1 MIELFDTDLFKR
13 NINIELP
20 TSNKINRPMNNNN
33 MLCNK
38 YNFENNSESDLINF
52 CKKFLH
58 KESKLVLDKMNNSKY
73 NNSKIFQKIK
83 KDVVKTYNNRIRLCE
98 EAINVIEE
106 MLNFEDLLDFQIDI
120 NAMKNL
126 KKEFK
131 NPCPLKL
138 SKNEVFE
145 LALLLMD
152 NIRIDSFEHLIN
164 KLKEDDYNSNSSK
177 KILENKFN
185 KHNGLKYWQ
194 LTMELAIQLDRSS
207 SNTSLKKFFNIDLN
221 SAFVTPYSKSFD
233 SKKNDNKK
241 NTQNSS
247 KNTQSGSKNI
257 KAFFKTKDWELLNS
271 LLKDILD
278 KNIYKNIFESSIPKS
293 KWVKSVTLPDDKD
306 YNWQTLNKLKPSG
319 LHGGATKQTKQ
330 KKNGKIANYNK
341 FEKWI
346 ISINKK
352 NAEFYTTNSGKLK
365 SKEYLKDYYVKNLKN
380 PFTEL
385 SMKTYVESES
395 KKLKDSSGENAR
407 KYIQGIINIPNNI
420 YKNISICLVDFLLTD
435 FSEENIELYKNFRK
449 NLLIR
454 LINFYRIC
462 IYEIC
467 NIKSRIPIIEK
478 NRSKSENNEKS
489 KSKNKMT
496 NRQNGDKRKDKTK
509 KPDRQNLDKRK
520 DKNKRPD
527 RQNDKRKDKNRRPD
541 RQNGNKRKNDKRKD
555 QNKRP
560 DVQNRKDKKKDKKRK
575 PNKKKDKKEVKSNM
589 IINTTAI

>member
-1 MIELFDTDLFKR
+1 MIELPEPNLFKR
-13 NINIELP
+13 NMNIELP
-20 TSNKINRPMNNNN
+20 TSSKINRPMNNNN

-52 CKKFLH
+52 CKKYLH

-83 KDVVKTYNNRIRLCE
+83 RDVVKTYNNRIRLCE

-152 NIRIDSFEHLIN
+152 NINIDSFEHLIN

-177 KILENKFN
+177 KILESKFN
-185 KHNGLKYWQ
+185 KHKGLKYWQ

-221 SAFVTPYSKSFD
+221 SAFVSPYLKSFD

-241 NTQNSS
+241 NNK
-247 KNTQSGSKNI
+247 KNTQNGSKNI

-271 LLKDILD
+271 LLRDILD
-278 KNIYKNIFESSIPKS
+278 KNIYKNIFESGIS
-293 KWVKSVTLPDDKD
+293 KLNWVKSVTLPDNKD
-306 YNWQTLNKLKPSG
+306 YNWLTLNKSKPSG
-319 LHGGATKQTKQ
+319 LHGGDNNKKPKQTKQTKQ
-330 KKNGKIANYNK
+330 IKNGKIANYNK
-341 FEKWI
+341 FDKWV

-352 NAEFYTTNSGKLK
+352 YAEFYTTNSGKLK
-365 SKEYLKDYYVKNLKN
+365 NKEYLKDYYVKNLKN
-380 PFTEL
+380 PFTDL
-385 SMKTYVESES
+385 SMKAYVESVS

-449 NLLIR
+449 TLLMR
-454 LINFYRIC
+454 LINFYKIC

-478 NRSKSENNEKS
+478 NRSKLENNKKS
-489 KSKNKMT
+489 KSKNKSSDRGNGDKKDGDKNKRT
-496 NRQNGDKRKDKTK
+496 NRQNGDKNRK
-509 KPDRQNLDKRK
+509 PNRQD
-520 DKNKRPD
+520 
-527 RQNDKRKDKNRRPD
+527 
-541 RQNGNKRKNDKRKD
+541 GNKRKD
-555 QNKRP
+555 QNKKLN
-560 DVQNRKDKKKDKKRK
+560 VQNRKDKKKDKKRRL
-575 PNKKKDKKEVKSNM
+575 NKKKDKKKIKSNM